1 MKTPKTT
8 IAAAS
13 APIGMTSASAAGR
26 RRPACAGAMDDAS
39 DLADHALHEIVHLL
53 ERDLGLL
60 VRGAG
65 RDHGLAGVVL
75 QRSLEEGVVALHHLR
90 LDGVGVL
97 ARRRG
102 HRLAI

>member
-1 MKTPKTT
+1 MNSPKTT

-13 APIGMTSASAAGR
+13 APIGMTSASAVGR
-26 RRPACAGAMDDAS
+26 RRPACAGAMDGAS

-53 ERDLGLL
+53 ERDVGLL

-75 QRSLEEGVVALHHLR
+75 QRSLEDDVIALHHLR
-90 LDGVGVL
+90 FHGVRGV
-97 ARRRG
+97 A
-102 HRLAI
+102 